1 MLGQSEVIA
10 CVGTS
15 QPERAK
21 VFYRDVLGLRLIED
35 AWWAIVFD
43 AGGTRL
49 HIEKP
54 QEKFTP
60 APFTALGWRVPNIE
74 ELVDALAKRGVSF
87 ERPPGLQL
95 DNKGIWTT
103 PDGVAKVCWFKDPD
117 GNLLSLSQFP

>member
-10 CVGTS
+10 CVGTT

-21 VFYRDVLGLRLIED
+21 AFYGEVLGLRLIQDE
-35 AWWAIVFD
+35 WWAIVFD
-43 AGGTRL
+43 VGGRRL
-49 HIEKP
+49 HIEKAR
-54 QEKFTP
+54 EKFTP
-60 APFTALGWRVPNIE
+60 VPFTALGWHVPNIE
-74 ELVDALAKRGVSF
+74 ELVDKLASKGITF

-95 DNKGIWTT
+95 DNKGIWIS